1 MFIDDA
7 VISVKSGKGGDGSVH
22 FHREKFVPRGG
33 PDGGDGG
40 RGGSILFK
48 TTISLNTLAT
58 FRHKNQFVAQDGARG
73 GPNNMSGKSSP
84 DLIILIPMGTMIYD
98 ETTNELIG
106 DLVEK
111 DQTLIVCKGGRG
123 GKGNQHFATSR
134 NQVPRTAERGEPSE
148 QKRIRLEL
156 KLIADIGIVGVPNAG
171 KSSLLAAITNAK
183 PKIGDY
189 PFTTLEPN
197 LGVAELDKETSLV
210 FADIPGLIE
219 GAHKGAGLGD
229 AFLRHVQ
236 RTRVLIHL
244 LDGLSADPIADF
256 TQINSEM
263 ALFDTH
269 LSKKPQLVVINK
281 IDIPEVQT
289 KWKRIEPELRKKGFE
304 PMAIS
309 ALTHQELK
317 PLLWKALELLKSA
330 PEPEIEKALPV
341 YRPEVDAREFT
352 IEKMSDG
359 WRIKGKAIER
369 AAEMTYWEHEGSV
382 RRFQILMERLGVD
395 AKLREAG
402 VQEGETVHIGEYEL
416 DWQD

>member
-1 MFIDDA
+1 MFIDEA
-7 VISVKSGKGGDGSVH
+7 IISVKSGKGGDGSVH

-40 RGGSILFK
+40 RGGSIVFK
-48 TTISLNTLAT
+48 TSISLNTLVT

-73 GPNNMSGKSSP
+73 GPNQMSGKSSP
-84 DLIILIPMGTMIYD
+84 DTIILVPMGTLIY
-98 ETTNELIG
+98 EASTNELIG

-111 DQTLIVCKGGRG
+111 DQSLMVCKGGRG

-148 QKRIRLEL
+148 QKRLRLEL

-171 KSSLLAAITNAK
+171 KSSLLAAVTNAK

-197 LGVAELDKETSLV
+197 LGVAELDADNTLV
-210 FADIPGLIE
+210 IADIPGIIE

-229 AFLRHVQ
+229 SFLRHIQ

-244 LDGLSADPIADF
+244 LDGLSSDPISDF
-256 TQINSEM
+256 SQINSEM
-263 ALFDTH
+263 ALFDPN

-281 IDIPEVQT
+281 IDLPEVQA
-289 KWKRIEPELRKKGFE
+289 KWKRIEPELRKKGYE

-309 ALTHQELK
+309 ALTHQEIK
-317 PLLWKALELLKSA
+317 PLLWKVLELLKSA
-330 PEPEIEKALPV
+330 PEPDIEKSLPV
-341 YRPEVDAREFT
+341 YRPETDAREFT
-352 IEKMSDG
+352 IEKVSDG

-369 AAEMTYWEHEGSV
+369 AAEMTYWEYEGSV

-395 AKLREAG
+395 AKLREG
-402 VQEGETVHIGEYEL
+402 GIKEGETVHIGEYEL